1 MQFASSDYS
10 VHESDG
16 HVEVCLVLDGM
27 AHFPISF
34 SISSGENNPS
44 DAEGQCAMNLDDMEQ
59 QYQSSP

>member
-1 MQFASSDYS
+1 M
-10 VHESDG
+10 
-16 HVEVCLVLDGM
+16 LDGM
-27 AHFPISF
+27 AQFPISF